1 MEKSI
6 SQEERIRRAE
16 EIYSRRRYNNR
27 YGESLYRSGETRN
40 RYQPQETRK
49 IKGKMINKMIIQM
62 IVCVIIYT
70 CIYMLQYSNY
80 LFSKDMVDKT
90 KEVLSYDISIENL
103 YNKSNEFF
111 SELQKKFN
119 LVVNNE
125 QNDNVNEKVQN
136 ENTEEANI
144 ENTNTNTEN
153 GEVNNENSDNVENSE
168 ISQDTNNEANQN
180 SEQLAVG
187 GADETQPEEEKSQEE
202 QDIDYVKQNVSIIW
216 PIKGVITSRFG
227 NRTPT
232 EIVTANHKGLDIAGN
247 TGDNIV
253 SAMDGTVVQYSE
265 EGDYGKHLR
274 IQNGEVLTLYAHCSE
289 LLVQEGSTV
298 KQGDV
303 IMAVGSTGNST
314 GPHLHFEV
322 RKFGIAVDPIPYL
335 QGDGLQDENNNTIAN
350 VIGNTENVT

>member
-111 SELQKKFN
+111 LNLQKKFN
-119 LVVNNE
+119 WGVNNE
-125 QNDNVNEKVQN
+125 QNNNVNEEAQDQ
-136 ENTEEANI
+136 NTEETNI
-144 ENTNTNTEN
+144 ENSNAESSENTSEA
-153 GEVNNENSDNVENSE
+153 NNENVDNSE
-168 ISQDTNNEANQN
+168 ISQNNASTEVTNNDTT
-180 SEQLAVG
+180 QLAVG
-187 GADETQPEEEKSQEE
+187 GADETQQEEEKSQEE
-202 QDIDYVKQNVSIIW
+202 QDIEYVKQNVSIIW

-247 TGDNIV
+247 MGDNIV

-303 IMAVGSTGNST
+303 IAKVGATGRAT
-314 GPHLHFEV
+314 GPHLHFEI
-322 RKFGIAVDPIPYL
+322 RRNDRFINPELILGSL
-335 QGDGLQDENNNTIAN
+335 
-350 VIGNTENVT
+350 

>member
-111 SELQKKFN
+111 LNLQKKFN
-119 LVVNNE
+119 WGVNNE
-125 QNDNVNEKVQN
+125 QNDNVNVEAQDQ
-136 ENTEEANI
+136 NTEETNI
-144 ENTNTNTEN
+144 ENSNAESSENTSEA
-153 GEVNNENSDNVENSE
+153 NNENVDNSE
-168 ISQDTNNEANQN
+168 ISQNDASTEVTNNDTT
-180 SEQLAVG
+180 QLAVG
-187 GADETQPEEEKSQEE
+187 GADETQQEEEKSQEE
-202 QDIDYVKQNVSIIW
+202 QDIEYVKQNVSIIW

-253 SAMDGTVVQYSE
+253 SAMEGTVVQYSE

-303 IMAVGSTGNST
+303 IAKVGATGRAT
-314 GPHLHFEV
+314 GPHLHFEI
-322 RKFGIAVDPIPYL
+322 RRDDRFINPELILGSL
-335 QGDGLQDENNNTIAN
+335 
-350 VIGNTENVT
+350 

>member
-111 SELQKKFN
+111 LNLQKKFN
-119 LVVNNE
+119 WGVNNE
-125 QNDNVNEKVQN
+125 QNDNVNEEAQDQ
-136 ENTEEANI
+136 NTEETNI
-144 ENTNTNTEN
+144 ENSNAESSET
-153 GEVNNENSDNVENSE
+153 NNENVDNSE
-168 ISQDTNNEANQN
+168 ISQNDASTEVTNNDTT
-180 SEQLAVG
+180 QLAVG
-187 GADETQPEEEKSQEE
+187 GADETQQEEEKSQEE
-202 QDIDYVKQNVSIIW
+202 QDIEYVKQNVSIIW

-274 IQNGEVLTLYAHCSE
+274 IQSGEVLTLYAHCSE

-303 IMAVGSTGNST
+303 IAKVGATGRAT
-314 GPHLHFEV
+314 GPHLHFEI
-322 RKFGIAVDPIPYL
+322 RRDDRFINPELILGSL
-335 QGDGLQDENNNTIAN
+335 
-350 VIGNTENVT
+350 

>member
-27 YGESLYRSGETRN
+27 YGESLYRSVETRN

-70 CIYMLQYSNY
+70 SIYMLQYSNY

-111 SELQKKFN
+111 LNLQKKFN
-119 LVVNNE
+119 WGVNNE
-125 QNDNVNEKVQN
+125 QNDNVNEEAQDQ
-136 ENTEEANI
+136 NTEETNI
-144 ENTNTNTEN
+144 ENSNAESSENTSEA
-153 GEVNNENSDNVENSE
+153 NNENVDNSE
-168 ISQDTNNEANQN
+168 ISQNDASTEVTNNDTT
-180 SEQLAVG
+180 QLAVG
-187 GADETQPEEEKSQEE
+187 GADETQQEEEKSQEE
-202 QDIDYVKQNVSIIW
+202 QDIEYVKQNVSIIW

-247 TGDNIV
+247 MGDNIV
-253 SAMDGTVVQYSE
+253 SAMEGTVVQYSE

-274 IQNGEVLTLYAHCSE
+274 IQSGEVLTLYAHCSE

-303 IMAVGSTGNST
+303 IAKVGATGRAT
-314 GPHLHFEV
+314 GPHLHFEI
-322 RKFGIAVDPIPYL
+322 RRDDRFINPELILGSL
-335 QGDGLQDENNNTIAN
+335 
-350 VIGNTENVT
+350 

>member
-40 RYQPQETRK
+40 RYQPQETRN

-111 SELQKKFN
+111 LNLQKKFN
-119 LVVNNE
+119 WGVNNE
-125 QNDNVNEKVQN
+125 QNDNVNEEAQDQ
-136 ENTEEANI
+136 NTEETNI
-144 ENTNTNTEN
+144 ENSNAESSENTSEA
-153 GEVNNENSDNVENSE
+153 NNENVDNSE
-168 ISQDTNNEANQN
+168 ISQNDASTEVTNNDTT
-180 SEQLAVG
+180 QLAVG
-187 GADETQPEEEKSQEE
+187 GADETQQEEEKSQEE
-202 QDIDYVKQNVSIIW
+202 QDIEYVKQNVNIIW

-247 TGDNIV
+247 MGDNIV

-274 IQNGEVLTLYAHCSE
+274 IQSGEVLTLYAHCSE

-303 IMAVGSTGNST
+303 IAKVGATGRAT
-314 GPHLHFEV
+314 GPHLHFEI
-322 RKFGIAVDPIPYL
+322 RRDDRFINPELILGSL
-335 QGDGLQDENNNTIAN
+335 
-350 VIGNTENVT
+350 

>member
-27 YGESLYRSGETRN
+27 NGESLYRSGETRN
-40 RYQPQETRK
+40 RYQPQETRN

-111 SELQKKFN
+111 LNLQKKFN
-119 LVVNNE
+119 WGVNNE
-125 QNDNVNEKVQN
+125 QNDNVNEEAQDQ
-136 ENTEEANI
+136 NTEETNI
-144 ENTNTNTEN
+144 ENSNAESS
-153 GEVNNENSDNVENSE
+153 EANNENVDNSG
-168 ISQDTNNEANQN
+168 ISQNDASTEVTNNDTT
-180 SEQLAVG
+180 QLAVG
-187 GADETQPEEEKSQEE
+187 GADETQQEEEKSQEE
-202 QDIDYVKQNVSIIW
+202 QDIEYVKQNVSIIW

-247 TGDNIV
+247 MGDNIV

-274 IQNGEVLTLYAHCSE
+274 IQSGEVLTLYAHCSE

-303 IMAVGSTGNST
+303 IAKVGATGRAT
-314 GPHLHFEV
+314 GPHLHFEI
-322 RKFGIAVDPIPYL
+322 RRDDRFINPELILGSL
-335 QGDGLQDENNNTIAN
+335 
-350 VIGNTENVT
+350 

>member
-111 SELQKKFN
+111 LNLQKKIN
-119 LVVNNE
+119 WGVNNE
-125 QNDNVNEKVQN
+125 QNDNVNEEAQDQ
-136 ENTEEANI
+136 NTEETNI
-144 ENTNTNTEN
+144 ENSNAESS
-153 GEVNNENSDNVENSE
+153 EANNENVDNSE
-168 ISQDTNNEANQN
+168 ISQNDASTEVTNNDTTH
-180 SEQLAVG
+180 LAVG
-187 GADETQPEEEKSQEE
+187 GADETQQEEEKSQEE
-202 QDIDYVKQNVSIIW
+202 QDIEYVKQNVSIIW

-247 TGDNIV
+247 MGDNIV

-274 IQNGEVLTLYAHCSE
+274 IQSGEVLTLYAHCSE

-303 IMAVGSTGNST
+303 IAKVGATGRAT
-314 GPHLHFEV
+314 GPHLHFEI
-322 RKFGIAVDPIPYL
+322 RRDDRFINPELILGSL
-335 QGDGLQDENNNTIAN
+335 
-350 VIGNTENVT
+350 

>member
-80 LFSKDMVDKT
+80 LFSKDVVDKT
-90 KEVLSYDISIENL
+90 KEVMSYDISIENL

-111 SELQKKFN
+111 LNLQKKFN
-119 LVVNNE
+119 WGVNNE
-125 QNDNVNEKVQN
+125 QNDNVNEEAQDQ
-136 ENTEEANI
+136 NTEETNI
-144 ENTNTNTEN
+144 ENSNAESSENTSEA
-153 GEVNNENSDNVENSE
+153 NNENVDNSE
-168 ISQDTNNEANQN
+168 ISQNDASTEVTNNDTT
-180 SEQLAVG
+180 QLAVG
-187 GADETQPEEEKSQEE
+187 GADETQQEEEKSQEE
-202 QDIDYVKQNVSIIW
+202 QDIEYVKQNVNIIW

-247 TGDNIV
+247 MGDNIV

-274 IQNGEVLTLYAHCSE
+274 IQSGEVLTLYAHCSE

-303 IMAVGSTGNST
+303 IAKVGATGRAT
-314 GPHLHFEV
+314 GPHLHFEI
-322 RKFGIAVDPIPYL
+322 RRDDRFINPELILGSL
-335 QGDGLQDENNNTIAN
+335 
-350 VIGNTENVT
+350 

>member
-62 IVCVIIYT
+62 IVCVIIYNS
-70 CIYMLQYSNY
+70 IYMLQYSNY
-80 LFSKDMVDKT
+80 LFSKDMVEKT

-111 SELQKKFN
+111 SNLQKKFN
-119 LVVNNE
+119 WGVNNE
-125 QNDNVNEKVQN
+125 QNDNVNVEAQDQ
-136 ENTEEANI
+136 NTEETNI
-144 ENTNTNTEN
+144 ENSNAESSENTSEA
-153 GEVNNENSDNVENSE
+153 NNENVDNSE
-168 ISQDTNNEANQN
+168 ISQNDASTEVTNNDTT
-180 SEQLAVG
+180 QLAVG
-187 GADETQPEEEKSQEE
+187 GADETQQPEEEKSQEE
-202 QDIDYVKQNVSIIW
+202 QDVDYVKQNVSIIW

-247 TGDNIV
+247 MGDNIV

-274 IQNGEVLTLYAHCSE
+274 IQSGEVLTLYAHCSE

-303 IMAVGSTGNST
+303 IAKVGATGRAT
-314 GPHLHFEV
+314 GPHLHFEI
-322 RKFGIAVDPIPYL
+322 RRDDRFINPELILGSL
-335 QGDGLQDENNNTIAN
+335 
-350 VIGNTENVT
+350 

>member
-27 YGESLYRSGETRN
+27 NGESLYRSGETRN

-49 IKGKMINKMIIQM
+49 IKGKMIDKMIIQM
-62 IVCVIIYT
+62 IICVIIYT

-111 SELQKKFN
+111 SNLQKKFN
-119 LVVNNE
+119 WGVNNE
-125 QNDNVNEKVQN
+125 KNDNVNEKVQK
-136 ENTEEANI
+136 ENTEEANT

-153 GEVNNENSDNVENSE
+153 GEANNESVENVENSE
-168 ISQDTNNEANQN
+168 ISQDTDNDTNQN

-187 GADETQPEEEKSQEE
+187 GADEKQQPEEEKSQEE
-202 QDIDYVKQNVSIIW
+202 QDVDYVKQNVSIIW

-247 TGDNIV
+247 MGDNIV
-253 SAMDGTVVQYSE
+253 SAMEGTVVQYSE

-303 IMAVGSTGNST
+303 IAKVGATGRAT
-314 GPHLHFEV
+314 GPHLHFEI
-322 RKFGIAVDPIPYL
+322 RRDDRFINPELILGSL
-335 QGDGLQDENNNTIAN
+335 
-350 VIGNTENVT
+350 

>member
-40 RYQPQETRK
+40 RYQPQETRN

-111 SELQKKFN
+111 LNLQKKFN
-119 LVVNNE
+119 WGVNNE
-125 QNDNVNEKVQN
+125 QNDNVNEEAQDQ
-136 ENTEEANI
+136 NTEETNI
-144 ENTNTNTEN
+144 ENSNAESS
-153 GEVNNENSDNVENSE
+153 EANNENVDNSG
-168 ISQDTNNEANQN
+168 ISQNDASTEVTNNDTT
-180 SEQLAVG
+180 QLAVG
-187 GADETQPEEEKSQEE
+187 GADETQQEEEKSQEE
-202 QDIDYVKQNVSIIW
+202 QDIEYVKQNVSIIW

-247 TGDNIV
+247 MGDNIV
-253 SAMDGTVVQYSE
+253 SAMDGTVVQYSK

-303 IMAVGSTGNST
+303 IAKVGATGRAT
-314 GPHLHFEV
+314 GPHLHFEI
-322 RKFGIAVDPIPYL
+322 RRDDRFINPELILGSL
-335 QGDGLQDENNNTIAN
+335 
-350 VIGNTENVT
+350 

>member
-49 IKGKMINKMIIQM
+49 IKDKMINKMIIQM

-80 LFSKDMVDKT
+80 LFSKDMMDKT

-111 SELQKKFN
+111 LNLQKKFN
-119 LVVNNE
+119 WVVNNE
-125 QNDNVNEKVQN
+125 QNDNVNEETQDQ
-136 ENTEEANI
+136 NTEETNI
-144 ENTNTNTEN
+144 ENSNAESSENTSEA
-153 GEVNNENSDNVENSE
+153 NNKNVDNSE
-168 ISQDTNNEANQN
+168 ISQNDASTEVTNNDTT
-180 SEQLAVG
+180 QLAVG
-187 GADETQPEEEKSQEE
+187 GADETQQEEEKSQEE
-202 QDIDYVKQNVSIIW
+202 QDIEYVKQNVSIIW

-247 TGDNIV
+247 MGDNIV
-253 SAMDGTVVQYSE
+253 SAMEGTVVQYSE

-289 LLVQEGSTV
+289 LLVQEGNTV

-303 IMAVGSTGNST
+303 IAKVGATGRAT
-314 GPHLHFEV
+314 GPHLHFEI
-322 RKFGIAVDPIPYL
+322 RRDDRFINPELILGSL
-335 QGDGLQDENNNTIAN
+335 
-350 VIGNTENVT
+350 

>member
-49 IKGKMINKMIIQM
+49 IKDKMINKMIIQM

-80 LFSKDMVDKT
+80 LFSKDMMDKT

-111 SELQKKFN
+111 LNLQKKIN
-119 LVVNNE
+119 WGVNNE
-125 QNDNVNEKVQN
+125 PNDNGNEEAQDQ
-136 ENTEEANI
+136 NTEETNI
-144 ENTNTNTEN
+144 ENSNAESS
-153 GEVNNENSDNVENSE
+153 EANNENVDNFE
-168 ISQDTNNEANQN
+168 ISQNDASTEVTNNDTT
-180 SEQLAVG
+180 QLAVG
-187 GADETQPEEEKSQEE
+187 GADETQQEEEKSQEE
-202 QDIDYVKQNVSIIW
+202 QDIEYVKQNVSIIW

-247 TGDNIV
+247 MGDNIV

-274 IQNGEVLTLYAHCSE
+274 IQSGEVLTLYAHCSE

-303 IMAVGSTGNST
+303 IAKVGATGRAT
-314 GPHLHFEV
+314 GPHLHFEI
-322 RKFGIAVDPIPYL
+322 RRDDRFINPELILGSL
-335 QGDGLQDENNNTIAN
+335 
-350 VIGNTENVT
+350 

>member
-111 SELQKKFN
+111 LNLQKKFN
-119 LVVNNE
+119 WGVNNE
-125 QNDNVNEKVQN
+125 QNDNVNEEAQDK
-136 ENTEEANI
+136 NTEETNI
-144 ENTNTNTEN
+144 ENSNAESSENTSEA
-153 GEVNNENSDNVENSE
+153 NNENVDNSE
-168 ISQDTNNEANQN
+168 ISQNDASIEVTNNDTT
-180 SEQLAVG
+180 QLTVG
-187 GADETQPEEEKSQEE
+187 GADETQQEEEKSQEE
-202 QDIDYVKQNVSIIW
+202 QDIEYVKQNVSIIW

-247 TGDNIV
+247 MGDNIV

-274 IQNGEVLTLYAHCSE
+274 IQSGEVLTLYAHCSE

-303 IMAVGSTGNST
+303 IAKVGATGRAT
-314 GPHLHFEV
+314 GPHLHFEI
-322 RKFGIAVDPIPYL
+322 RRDDRFINPELILGSL
-335 QGDGLQDENNNTIAN
+335 
-350 VIGNTENVT
+350 

>member
-80 LFSKDMVDKT
+80 LFSKDMVEKT

-111 SELQKKFN
+111 SNLQKKFN
-119 LVVNNE
+119 WGVNNE
-125 QNDNVNEKVQN
+125 QNDNVNEEAQDQ
-136 ENTEEANI
+136 NTEETNI
-144 ENTNTNTEN
+144 ENSNAESSENTSENTSEA
-153 GEVNNENSDNVENSE
+153 NNENVDNSE
-168 ISQDTNNEANQN
+168 ISQNDASTEVTNNDTT
-180 SEQLAVG
+180 QLAVG
-187 GADETQPEEEKSQEE
+187 GADETQQEEEKSQEE
-202 QDIDYVKQNVSIIW
+202 QDIEYVKQNVSIIW

-247 TGDNIV
+247 MGDNIV

-274 IQNGEVLTLYAHCSE
+274 IQSGEVLTLYAHCSE

-303 IMAVGSTGNST
+303 IAKVGATGRAT
-314 GPHLHFEV
+314 GPHLHFEI
-322 RKFGIAVDPIPYL
+322 RRDDRFINPELILGSL
-335 QGDGLQDENNNTIAN
+335 
-350 VIGNTENVT
+350 

>member
-111 SELQKKFN
+111 LNLQKKFN
-119 LVVNNE
+119 WGVNNE
-125 QNDNVNEKVQN
+125 QNDNVNEEAQDQ
-136 ENTEEANI
+136 NTEETNI
-144 ENTNTNTEN
+144 ENSNAESSENTSEA
-153 GEVNNENSDNVENSE
+153 NNENVDNSE
-168 ISQDTNNEANQN
+168 ISQNDASTEVTNNDTT
-180 SEQLAVG
+180 QLAVG
-187 GADETQPEEEKSQEE
+187 GADETQQEEEKSQEE
-202 QDIDYVKQNVSIIW
+202 QDIEYVKQNVSIIW

-232 EIVTANHKGLDIAGN
+232 EIVTAKHKGLDIAGN
-247 TGDNIV
+247 IGDNIV
-253 SAMDGTVVQYSE
+253 SAIEGTVVQYSE

-303 IMAVGSTGNST
+303 IAKVGATGRAT
-314 GPHLHFEV
+314 GPHLHFEI
-322 RKFGIAVDPIPYL
+322 RRDDRFINPELILGSL
-335 QGDGLQDENNNTIAN
+335 
-350 VIGNTENVT
+350 

>member
-80 LFSKDMVDKT
+80 LFSKDVVDKT

-111 SELQKKFN
+111 LNLQKKFN
-119 LVVNNE
+119 WGVNNE
-125 QNDNVNEKVQN
+125 QNDNVNEEAQDQ
-136 ENTEEANI
+136 NTEETNI
-144 ENTNTNTEN
+144 ENSNAESSENTSEA
-153 GEVNNENSDNVENSE
+153 NNENVDNSE
-168 ISQDTNNEANQN
+168 ISQNDASTEVTNNDTT
-180 SEQLAVG
+180 QLAVG
-187 GADETQPEEEKSQEE
+187 GADETQQEEEKSQEE
-202 QDIDYVKQNVSIIW
+202 QDIEYVKQNVSIIW

-247 TGDNIV
+247 MGDNIV

-274 IQNGEVLTLYAHCSE
+274 IQSGEVLTLYAHCSE

-303 IMAVGSTGNST
+303 IAKVGATGRAT
-314 GPHLHFEV
+314 GPHLHFEI
-322 RKFGIAVDPIPYL
+322 RRDDRFINPELILGSL
-335 QGDGLQDENNNTIAN
+335 
-350 VIGNTENVT
+350 

>member
-16 EIYSRRRYNNR
+16 KIYIRRRYNNR
-27 YGESLYRSGETRN
+27 NGESLYRSGETRN

-111 SELQKKFN
+111 LNLQKKIN
-119 LVVNNE
+119 WGVNNE
-125 QNDNVNEKVQN
+125 QNDNVNEEAQDQ
-136 ENTEEANI
+136 NTEETNI
-144 ENTNTNTEN
+144 ENSNAESS
-153 GEVNNENSDNVENSE
+153 EANNENVDNSE
-168 ISQDTNNEANQN
+168 ISQNDASTEVTNNDTT
-180 SEQLAVG
+180 QLAVG
-187 GADETQPEEEKSQEE
+187 GADETQQEEEKSQEE
-202 QDIDYVKQNVSIIW
+202 QDIEYVKQNVSIIW

-247 TGDNIV
+247 MGDNIV

-274 IQNGEVLTLYAHCSE
+274 IQSGEVLTLYAHCSE

-303 IMAVGSTGNST
+303 IAKVGATGRAT
-314 GPHLHFEV
+314 GPHLHFEI
-322 RKFGIAVDPIPYL
+322 RRDDRFINPELILGSL
-335 QGDGLQDENNNTIAN
+335 
-350 VIGNTENVT
+350 